1 MNKVNPGH
9 GDVIPFIDHKAQ
21 SFLQGYGFRVKRRGE
36 YSGKVLELDVFSTRT
51 SSVWTKMVPN
61 SAGGYTL
68 GGVYSSKKYL
78 LNMAQTRVDQIES
91 RNAHLQLLA
100 GRSAQAAV
108 SSVSKTT
115 LINQAIVFSE
125 EKGVSQMFKAG
136 TTLDEVVTV
145 LEKRSIE
152 IDSSFKVFYPKTG
165 LVKNLVA
172 VPQKVVL
179 RFE

>member
-1 MNKVNPGH
+1 MNM
-9 GDVIPFIDHKAQ
+9 VIPGYNDIILFTENKAYP
-21 SFLQGYGFRVKRRGE
+21 SHLQGYGFRVKRRDGNGQVIE
-36 YSGKVLELDVFSTRT
+36 IDVFSTRT
-51 SSVWTKMVPN
+51 SSAWARLSPN
-61 SAGGYTL
+61 SSGGYTL
-68 GGVYSSKKYL
+68 GGNYCPKKYL
-78 LNMAQTRVDQIES
+78 LSLARARVDQLVA
-91 RNAHLQLLA
+91 RNA
-100 GRSAQAAV
+100 RAAA
-108 SSVSKTT
+108 SSTPKAT

-125 EKGVSQMFKAG
+125 SKGVSQMFKAG
-136 TTLDEVVTV
+136 TTLDEVVEV

>member
-9 GDVIPFIDHKAQ
+9 ADVIPFTENNVQ
-21 SFLQGYGFRVKRRGE
+21 SSMLGYGFRVKRRGE
-36 YSGKVLELDVFSTRT
+36 FSGVVFEIDVFSTRT
-51 SSVWTKMVPN
+51 SSRWTKMMPN

-68 GGVYSSKKYL
+68 GGVYRSNKYL
-78 LNMAQTRVDQIES
+78 LNMAQSRVDQIES
-91 RNAHLQLLA
+91 RNARAAASSAA
-100 GRSAQAAV
+100 GLSA
-108 SSVSKTT
+108 SKNI

-125 EKGVSQMFKAG
+125 SKGVSQMFKAG
-136 TTLDEVVTV
+136 TTLDEVVEV

>member
-1 MNKVNPGH
+1 MNTMNRGYADP
-9 GDVIPFIDHKAQ
+9 IPFTEYTAQ
-21 SFLQGYGFRVKRRGE
+21 SSLRGYGFRVKRRHGFGT
-36 YSGKVLELDVFSTRT
+36 GKVLEIEVFSTRT

-68 GGVYSSKKYL
+68 GGAYCSKKYL
-78 LNMAQTRVDQIES
+78 LNLAQARVKQIES
-91 RNAHLQLLA
+91 RNARA
-100 GRSAQAAV
+100 AASSA
-108 SSVSKTT
+108 SKTT

-125 EKGVSQMFKAG
+125 TKGVSQMFKAG
-136 TTLDEVVTV
+136 TTLDEVVAV
-145 LEKRSIE
+145 FEKRSIE
-152 IDSSFKVFYPKTG
+152 IDSSFKVFFPKTG

>member
-1 MNKVNPGH
+1 MNKVTTSFNE
-9 GDVIPFIDHKAQ
+9 VIPFTENKTYPMY
-21 SFLQGYGFRVKRRGE
+21 LQGYGFRVKRHDGTGQVVE
-36 YSGKVLELDVFSTRT
+36 IDVFSTRT
-51 SSVWTKMVPN
+51 SKAWTKMVPN
-61 SAGGYTL
+61 ISGGYTL
-68 GGVYSSKKYL
+68 GGNYCTKKYL
-78 LNMAQTRVDQIES
+78 LDMARTRVDQIEK
-91 RNAHLQLLA
+91 L
-100 GRSAQAAV
+100 AAV
-108 SSVSKTT
+108 KATMASMKTT

-125 EKGVSQMFKAG
+125 SKGVSQMFKAG
-136 TTLDEVVTV
+136 TTLDEVVEV

>member
-1 MNKVNPGH
+1 MNTVNPGH
-9 GDVIPFIDHKAQ
+9 MDVIPFTEHTAH
-21 SFLQGYGFRVKRRGE
+21 SFLQGYGFRVKRRHGFGT
-36 YSGKVLELDVFSTRT
+36 GKVLEIDVFSTRT

-68 GGVYSSKKYL
+68 GGVYRSKKYL
-78 LNMAQTRVDQIES
+78 LNLAQSRVDQIES
-91 RNAHLQLLA
+91 RNARA
-100 GRSAQAAV
+100 AASSA
-108 SSVSKTT
+108 SKTT
-115 LINQAIVFSE
+115 LTNQAIVFSE
-125 EKGVSQMFKAG
+125 TKGVSQMFKAG
-136 TTLDEVVTV
+136 TTLDEVVEV
-145 LEKRSIE
+145 FEKRSIE

>member
-1 MNKVNPGH
+1 MNKVNRGH
-9 GDVIPFIDHKAQ
+9 TDVIPFTENTAN
-21 SFLQGYGFRVKRRGE
+21 SSLRGYGFRVKRRHWFGV
-36 YSGKVLELDVFSTRT
+36 GKVLEIDVFSTRT
-51 SSVWTKMVPN
+51 SSTWIKLTPN

-68 GGVYSSKKYL
+68 GGVYRSKKYL

-91 RNAHLQLLA
+91 RRARDRRA
-100 GRSAQAAV
+100 RAAA
-108 SSVSKTT
+108 STT
-115 LINQAIVFSE
+115 AKNILTEQAIVFSE
-125 EKGVSQMFKAG
+125 TKGVSQMFKAG
-136 TTLDEVVTV
+136 TTLDEVVAV
-145 LEKRSIE
+145 FEKRSIE

>member
-1 MNKVNPGH
+1 MNKVTPGYT
-9 GDVIPFIDHKAQ
+9 DVIPFAEHNAQ
-21 SFLQGYGFRVKRRGE
+21 SSLLGYGFRVKRRSSSGE
-36 YSGKVLELDVFSTRT
+36 VLEIDVFSTRN
-51 SSVWTKMVPN
+51 SSAWMKIMPN
-61 SAGGYTL
+61 PSGGYAL
-68 GGVYSSKKYL
+68 GGVYRPKNLL
-78 LNMAQTRVDQIES
+78 LNMAQSRVDQIEK
-91 RNAHLQLLA
+91 
-100 GRSAQAAV
+100 SAAAKATMT
-108 SSVSKTT
+108 SMKTT

-125 EKGVSQMFKAG
+125 SKGVSQMFKAG
-136 TTLDEVVTV
+136 TTLDEVVEV

>member
-9 GDVIPFIDHKAQ
+9 ADVIPFAALATP
-21 SFLQGYGFRVKRRGE
+21 SFLMGYGFRVKRRGE
-36 YSGKVLELDVFSTRT
+36 FNGKVLEIDVFSTRT
-51 SSVWTKMVPN
+51 SSAWTKMMPN
-61 SAGGYTL
+61 SSGGYTL
-68 GGVYSSKKYL
+68 GGVYRSKKYL
-78 LNMAQTRVDQIES
+78 LNMAQSRVDQIES
-91 RNAHLQLLA
+91 RNARA
-100 GRSAQAAV
+100 AASSA
-108 SSVSKTT
+108 SKTT

-125 EKGVSQMFKAG
+125 TKGISQMFKAG
-136 TTLDEVVTV
+136 TTLDEVVAV

>member
-1 MNKVNPGH
+1 MNKVIPGYN
-9 GDVIPFIDHKAQ
+9 DIVLFTENKAYP
-21 SFLQGYGFRVKRRGE
+21 SHLQGYGFRVKRRDGNGQVVE
-36 YSGKVLELDVFSTRT
+36 IDVFSTRT
-51 SSVWTKMVPN
+51 SSAWARLSPN
-61 SAGGYTL
+61 SSGGYTL
-68 GGVYSSKKYL
+68 GGNYCTKKYL
-78 LNMAQTRVDQIES
+78 LNLARARVDQIAA
-91 RNAHLQLLA
+91 RNA
-100 GRSAQAAV
+100 RVAA
-108 SSVSKTT
+108 SSTPKAT

-125 EKGVSQMFKAG
+125 SKGVSQMFKAG
-136 TTLDEVVTV
+136 TTLDEVVEV

>member
-1 MNKVNPGH
+1 MNTMNRGYADP
-9 GDVIPFIDHKAQ
+9 IPFTEYTAQ
-21 SFLQGYGFRVKRRGE
+21 SSLRGYGFRVKRRHGFGA
-36 YSGKVLELDVFSTRT
+36 GKVLEIEVFSTRT

-68 GGVYSSKKYL
+68 GGAYCSKKYL
-78 LNMAQTRVDQIES
+78 LNLAQARVDQIEN
-91 RNAHLQLLA
+91 RRQPGLA
-100 GRSAQAAV
+100 TQRAAASSA
-108 SSVSKTT
+108 SKTT

-125 EKGVSQMFKAG
+125 TKGVSQMFKAG
-136 TTLDEVVTV
+136 TTLDEVVAV
-145 LEKRSIE
+145 FEKRSIE

>member
-1 MNKVNPGH
+1 MNKVTPGH
-9 GDVIPFIDHKAQ
+9 IDIIPFAEYKAQ
-21 SFLQGYGFRVKRRGE
+21 SSLQGYGFRVKSRGV
-36 YSGKVLELDVFSTRT
+36 GGQVLEIEVFSTRANC
-51 SSVWTKMVPN
+51 VWTKMAPN

-68 GGVYSSKKYL
+68 GGVYRSKRYL
-78 LNMAQTRVDQIES
+78 LSMAQTRVVQIES
-91 RNAHLQLLA
+91 RNA
-100 GRSAQAAV
+100 RAAA
-108 SSVSKTT
+108 SNESKTT
-115 LINQAIVFSE
+115 MINQAIVFSE
-125 EKGVSQMFKAG
+125 SKGVSQMFKAG
-136 TTLDEVVTV
+136 TTLDEVVEV

>member
-9 GDVIPFIDHKAQ
+9 TDVIPFAVPASQ
-21 SFLQGYGFRVKRRGE
+21 SSLQGYGFRVKRRHGF
-36 YSGKVLELDVFSTRT
+36 GNVLEIDVFSTRT

-61 SAGGYTL
+61 AAGGYTL
-68 GGVYSSKKYL
+68 GGVYRSKKYL
-78 LNMAQTRVDQIES
+78 LNLAQSRVNQIES
-91 RNAHLQLLA
+91 RIARAVAATKAATGAAKNILA
-100 GRSAQAAV
+100 E
-108 SSVSKTT
+108 
-115 LINQAIVFSE
+115 QAIVFSE
-125 EKGVSQMFKAG
+125 TKGISQMFKAG
-136 TTLDEVVTV
+136 TTLDEVVAV

-172 VPQKVVL
+172 VPQKVIL

>member
-9 GDVIPFIDHKAQ
+9 ADVIPFAVPASQ
-21 SFLQGYGFRVKRRGE
+21 SSLQGYGFRVKRRGE
-36 YSGKVLELDVFSTRT
+36 YSGKVLEIDVFSTRT
-51 SSVWTKMVPN
+51 SSAWTKMVPN

-68 GGVYSSKKYL
+68 GGVYRSKKYL
-78 LNMAQTRVDQIES
+78 LNLAQSRVDQIES
-91 RNAHLQLLA
+91 RNARA
-100 GRSAQAAV
+100 AASSA
-108 SSVSKTT
+108 SKTT
-115 LINQAIVFSE
+115 LTNQAIVFSE
-125 EKGVSQMFKAG
+125 AKGVSQMFKAG
-136 TTLDEVVTV
+136 TTLDEVVAV

-172 VPQKVVL
+172 VPQKVIL

>member
-1 MNKVNPGH
+1 MNKVTPDH
-9 GDVIPFIDHKAQ
+9 TVVIPFVEHNAL
-21 SFLQGYGFRVKRRGE
+21 SSLQGYGFRVKSRGVGGE
-36 YSGKVLELDVFSTRT
+36 VLKIEVFSTRT
-51 SSVWTKMVPN
+51 NNGWMTMAPN

-68 GGVYSSKKYL
+68 GGLYRSKKYL
-78 LNMAQTRVDQIES
+78 LSMAQTRVAQIES
-91 RNAHLQLLA
+91 RNA
-100 GRSAQAAV
+100 RAAV
-108 SSVSKTT
+108 SSASKTT
-115 LINQAIVFSE
+115 LTDQAIVFSE
-125 EKGVSQMFKAG
+125 TKGVSQMFKAG

-152 IDSSFKVFYPKTG
+152 VDSSFKVFFPKTG

>member
-1 MNKVNPGH
+1 MNKVNPSH
-9 GDVIPFIDHKAQ
+9 TDVIPFTENTAH
-21 SFLQGYGFRVKRRGE
+21 SYLRGYGFRIKRRGE
-36 YSGKVLELDVFSTRT
+36 FNGKVLEIDVFSTRT
-51 SSVWTKMVPN
+51 SSAWTKMMPN

-68 GGVYSSKKYL
+68 GGVYRSKRYL
-78 LNMAQTRVDQIES
+78 LILAQSLVEQIEKS
-91 RNAHLQLLA
+91 
-100 GRSAQAAV
+100 AAV
-108 SSVSKTT
+108 KATMTSMKTT

-125 EKGVSQMFKAG
+125 SKGVSQMFKAG
-136 TTLDEVVTV
+136 TTLDEVVEV

>member
-1 MNKVNPGH
+1 MNKVTPGYN
-9 GDVIPFIDHKAQ
+9 DIITFTESKTYPMY
-21 SFLQGYGFRVKRRGE
+21 LQGYGFRVKRRDGR
-36 YSGKVLELDVFSTRT
+36 GQVMDIDVFSTRT
-51 SSVWTKMVPN
+51 SPSWSRLAPN
-61 SAGGYTL
+61 QSGGYTL
-68 GGVYSSKKYL
+68 GGNYCTKKYL
-78 LNMAQTRVDQIES
+78 LSVAQHRVDQ
-91 RNAHLQLLA
+91 LA
-100 GRSAQAAV
+100 KSDAV
-108 SSVSKTT
+108 KETMASMKTT

-125 EKGVSQMFKAG
+125 SKGVSQMFKAG
-136 TTLDEVVTV
+136 TSLDEVVEV

>member
-1 MNKVNPGH
+1 MNTVNPGH
-9 GDVIPFIDHKAQ
+9 TDVIPFTEHTAQ
-21 SFLQGYGFRVKRRGE
+21 SSLLGYGFRVKRRGD
-36 YSGKVLELDVFSTRT
+36 YSGKVLEIDVFSTRT
-51 SSVWTKMVPN
+51 RSTWNRLTPN

-68 GGVYSSKKYL
+68 GGVYRSEKYL
-78 LNMAQTRVDQIES
+78 LNMAQSRVEQIEN
-91 RNAHLQLLA
+91 RRQPGLA
-100 GRSAQAAV
+100 TQRAAASSA
-108 SSVSKTT
+108 SKTT

-125 EKGVSQMFKAG
+125 TKGVSQMFKAG
-136 TTLDEVVTV
+136 TTLDEVVAV
-145 LEKRSIE
+145 FEKRSIE

>member
-9 GDVIPFIDHKAQ
+9 MDVIPFTGTAQ

-36 YSGKVLELDVFSTRT
+36 FNGKVLEVDVFSTRT
-51 SSVWTKMVPN
+51 SSAWTKMMPN
-61 SAGGYTL
+61 SSGGYTL
-68 GGVYSSKKYL
+68 GGVYRSKKYL
-78 LNMAQTRVDQIES
+78 LNLAQSRVDQIES
-91 RNAHLQLLA
+91 RIARTA
-100 GRSAQAAV
+100 AAV
-108 SSVSKTT
+108 AATRAGAVAGKNI
-115 LINQAIVFSE
+115 LAEQAIVFSE
-125 EKGVSQMFKAG
+125 TIGISQMFKAG
-136 TTLDEVVTV
+136 TTLDEVVAV

>member
-9 GDVIPFIDHKAQ
+9 MDVIPFTEHTTQ

-36 YSGKVLELDVFSTRT
+36 YSGKVLELDVFSTST

-68 GGVYSSKKYL
+68 GGVYRSRKYL
-78 LNMAQTRVDQIES
+78 LNLAQSRVEQIE
-91 RNAHLQLLA
+91 
-100 GRSAQAAV
+100 GRERALRWLGATARASV

-115 LINQAIVFSE
+115 LVNQAIVFSE
-125 EKGVSQMFKAG
+125 AKGVSQMFKAG
-136 TTLDEVVTV
+136 TTLDEVVAV
-145 LEKRSIE
+145 FEKRSIE

-172 VPQKVVL
+172 VPQKVIL

>member
-9 GDVIPFIDHKAQ
+9 TDVIPFTEHDARL
-21 SFLQGYGFRVKRRGE
+21 SMQGYGFLVKSRHAR
-36 YSGKVLELDVFSTRT
+36 SGAVLEIEVFSTRT

-68 GGVYSSKKYL
+68 GGVYRSKKYL
-78 LNMAQTRVDQIES
+78 LNMAQSRVEEIES
-91 RNAHLQLLA
+91 RNARA
-100 GRSAQAAV
+100 AASSA
-108 SSVSKTT
+108 SKTT
-115 LINQAIVFSE
+115 LVNQAIVFSE
-125 EKGVSQMFKAG
+125 AKGISQMFKAG
-136 TTLDEVVTV
+136 TTLDEVVAV
-145 LEKRSIE
+145 FEKRSIE

>member
-1 MNKVNPGH
+1 MNKVTPGYN
-9 GDVIPFIDHKAQ
+9 DIVPFTENKAYPMRM
-21 SFLQGYGFRVKRRGE
+21 QGYGFRVKRRDGNGQVVE
-36 YSGKVLELDVFSTRT
+36 IDVFSTRM

-68 GGVYSSKKYL
+68 GGLYRSKKYL
-78 LNMAQTRVDQIES
+78 LNMAQSRVDQIEK
-91 RNAHLQLLA
+91 
-100 GRSAQAAV
+100 SAAMKATMA
-108 SSVSKTT
+108 SMKTT

-125 EKGVSQMFKAG
+125 TKGVSQMFKAG
-136 TTLDEVVTV
+136 TTLDEVVAV

>member
-9 GDVIPFIDHKAQ
+9 TDVIPFTEHSAQ
-21 SFLQGYGFRVKRRGE
+21 SSLLGYGFRVKRRGE
-36 YSGKVLELDVFSTRT
+36 CSGKVLEIDVFSTRT
-51 SSVWTKMVPN
+51 RSVWTKMMPN
-61 SAGGYTL
+61 LAGGYTL
-68 GGVYSSKKYL
+68 GGVYRSKKYL
-78 LNMAQTRVDQIES
+78 LNMAQSRVEQIES
-91 RNAHLQLLA
+91 RNARA
-100 GRSAQAAV
+100 AASSA
-108 SSVSKTT
+108 SKTT

-125 EKGVSQMFKAG
+125 SKGVSQMFKAG
-136 TTLDEVVTV
+136 TTLDEVVAV
-145 LEKRSIE
+145 FEKRSIE

>member
-1 MNKVNPGH
+1 MNKVTPGYT
-9 GDVIPFIDHKAQ
+9 DIIPFTENKVYPMY
-21 SFLQGYGFRVKRRGE
+21 LQGYGFRVKRRDG
-36 YSGKVLELDVFSTRT
+36 SGQVVEIDVFSTRT
-51 SSVWTKMVPN
+51 SNVWARLVPN
-61 SAGGYTL
+61 TSGGYTL
-68 GGVYSSKKYL
+68 GGNYCTKKYL
-78 LNMAQTRVDQIES
+78 LGMARTRVAQIDS
-91 RNAHLQLLA
+91 RNA
-100 GRSAQAAV
+100 RAAA
-108 SSVSKTT
+108 SNESKTT

-125 EKGVSQMFKAG
+125 SKGVSQMFKAG
-136 TTLDEVVTV
+136 TTLDEVVEV

>member
-1 MNKVNPGH
+1 MNKVNLGH
-9 GDVIPFIDHKAQ
+9 MDVIPFTEPAPQ

-36 YSGKVLELDVFSTRT
+36 YSGKVLEIDVFSTRT
-51 SSVWTKMVPN
+51 SSAWTKMVPN

-68 GGVYSSKKYL
+68 GGVYRSKKYL
-78 LNMAQTRVDQIES
+78 LNLAQSRVDQIES
-91 RNAHLQLLA
+91 RNARA
-100 GRSAQAAV
+100 AASSA
-108 SSVSKTT
+108 SKTT
-115 LINQAIVFSE
+115 LTNQAIVFSE
-125 EKGVSQMFKAG
+125 AKGVSQMFKAG
-136 TTLDEVVTV
+136 TTLDEVVAV